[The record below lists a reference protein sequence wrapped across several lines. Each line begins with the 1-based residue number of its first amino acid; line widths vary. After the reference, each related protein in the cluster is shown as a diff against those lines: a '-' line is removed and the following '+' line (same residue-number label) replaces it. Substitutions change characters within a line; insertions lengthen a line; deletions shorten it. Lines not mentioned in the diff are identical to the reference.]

1 MREKLG
7 VEKGKRWLLCGDVT
21 ITRLLL
27 YVPFLYEC
35 DYGRAN
41 GQRLDNQILG
51 VFEDIVRQL
60 RQTTFGRREDR
71 QKKKS
76 RKCIVL

>member
-1 MREKLG
+1 M
-7 VEKGKRWLLCGDVT
+7 
-21 ITRLLL
+21 RLLL

>member
-1 MREKLG
+1 
-7 VEKGKRWLLCGDVT
+7 VVKGRRWLLCGDV
-21 ITRLLL
+21 IIMRHLL
-27 YVPFLYEC
+27 YVPLLSREYTEA
-35 DYGRAN
+35 DA
-41 GQRLDNQILG
+41 QRLDSQILG

-60 RQTTFGRREDR
+60 RQTTFGRREER